1 MYDKTPMKPAW
12 VLLASEADKP
22 DRFPDPDSLPL
33 LKLESGHFLATLIRT
48 GHFIAVPVEIQGQD
62 LEKAAR
68 ALLAAA
74 AVQGGWTSN
83 PEKWFE
89 DRDLPFDRVV
99 EIDDW
104 TIAVTDPDYLGR
116 HAIYREGVSGLA
128 LHNPNAAVIVLT
140 DKTKQKIAKA
150 MVQPTRCGG
159 WDYKVKS

>member
-89 DRDLPFDRVV
+89 DRDFPFDRVV